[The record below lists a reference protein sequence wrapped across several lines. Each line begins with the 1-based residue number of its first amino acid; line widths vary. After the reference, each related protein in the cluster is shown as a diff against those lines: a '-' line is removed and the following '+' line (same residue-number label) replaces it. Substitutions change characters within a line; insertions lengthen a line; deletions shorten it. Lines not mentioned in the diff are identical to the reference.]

1 MTDSAL
7 APAHVHCG
15 KCSRVNPP
23 SARFCAGCGSPVA
36 GTERRPY
43 AAQPNESVAS
53 FALVST
59 VMPYASAQA
68 ARTYKLA
75 FLVGVAIPI
84 IAVLLGQASFAIVTA
99 AFVVP
104 VVFILYLYD
113 VNLWEDE
120 PVLVVL
126 GAFVLSAA
134 LAVVFTWLW
143 RAWLMSQPGAA
154 TANVTGGFNTW
165 AFLIPSVI
173 APIVAVVLMLIGP
186 IILASR
192 PAFDDLMDGL
202 TFGVVSGVAYAAF
215 ETLISNWNVI
225 GEGTVGSSAASW
237 LPVIVNL
244 AFLKPI
250 VYGCAVGIAAAEFS
264 GLGEGY
270 DGFSGRFVVRAVEAM
285 VILVLFNAGLY
296 FSGLLGG
303 STGLIVGMLWALI
316 VAGAVIVRLRTV
328 LQRALLEGALESA
341 ARAESSKWS
350 SSADD
355 FCAECE
361 MPLLVD
367 ALFCVSCGASV
378 RARSKDLR
386 RAAQANS
393 GAAGSSQGGGDQ
405 AIEGSAT

>member
-7 APAHVHCG
+7 VPAGVSCP
-15 KCSRVNPP
+15 KCSRGNPP
-23 SARFCAGCGSPVA
+23 SARYCAGCGSPVGA
-36 GTERRPY
+36 TERRPY

-59 VMPYASAQA
+59 VMPYASAHA

-75 FLVGVAIPI
+75 FLVGIAIPI

-113 VNLWEDE
+113 VNLWEDQ

-134 LAVVFTWLW
+134 LAVGFTWLW
-143 RAWLMSQPGAA
+143 RTWLMSQPGAA
-154 TANVTGGFNTW
+154 TANVTGGFNMW
-165 AFLIPSVI
+165 AFLIPSII
-173 APIVAVVLMLIGP
+173 APVVAVVLMLIGP
-186 IILASR
+186 MILASR

-215 ETLISNWNVI
+215 ETLVSNWNVI
-225 GEGTVGSSAASW
+225 GEGTVGNSVASW
-237 LPVIVNL
+237 LPVIVNV

-264 GLGEGY
+264 GLGEGF
-270 DGFSGRFVVRAVEAM
+270 DGFSGRFVIRALEAM

-303 STGLIVGMLWALI
+303 PTGLIVGMLWALI

-341 ARAESSKWS
+341 ARADSSKWS

-393 GAAGSSQGGGDQ
+393 AQAGGNQ